1 MTRVLGTPRRPFSA
15 LYHRSRMRFALVSA
29 LLLVA
34 GCSSGPLVRDA
45 PDRSAPPG
53 FPDHTAAGVA
63 ALIGDASAPLR
74 YQSGARIEVRRG
86 DQTDKAPLSLQASG
100 DSVSAVVRGPF
111 GIEVGRALATA
122 DSVFLYDALKG
133 RVLLG
138 PARAASRY
146 VPGFDEP
153 SGGALRGAMLG
164 EAPPVTEWGAFTP
177 APAAGLN
184 GGPAY
189 VFSQRY
195 DDGSLATWTVDAGLW
210 RLVRYELH
218 YGAETLLVQRFGAFD
233 TVDGRVVPRRVTLE
247 RPPDDM
253 AVEIEHRDLRI
264 GGGASPSFRAPANAP
279 RTRFD

>member
-1 MTRVLGTPRRPFSA
+1 MRLLPFSA
-15 LYHRSRMRFALVSA
+15 V
-29 LLLVA
+29 LLVLA

-45 PDRSAPPG
+45 PDRAAPPG
-53 FPDHTAAGVA
+53 FPNHTAGEVA
-63 ALIGDASAPLR
+63 ALVAEARAPAR

-86 DQTDKAPLSLQASG
+86 GKTDKATLSLQASG

-153 SGGALRGAMLG
+153 SGGALRGAVLG
-164 EAPPVTEWGAFTP
+164 EAPPIPADARFEP
-177 APAAGLN
+177 APGEGLSD
-184 GGPAY
+184 GPAY
-189 VFSQRY
+189 RFTTRY
-195 DDGSLATWTVDAGLW
+195 EDGSAATWTVDAGLW
-210 RLVRYELH
+210 RLVRYDVRFGGE
-218 YGAETLLVQRFGAFD
+218 ALLVQRFGAFD

-247 RPPDDM
+247 RPSDDM
-253 AVEIEHRDLRI
+253 TVEIEHRDLRI